1 MRPNAVI
8 IGATVR
14 RCGKKFPEPRM
25 TRWLHA
31 AAAASLVLI
40 CPTAG
45 ADEGMWTF
53 HGFPFAK
60 ANETLKTKLD
70 QAWLDRVRVATVRI
84 TGCTGPFVSREGLI
98 LTNHHCV
105 ESCLAEHSNK
115 EKSLVADGFLPKSRD
130 EELRCQTQVAD
141 VLNDM
146 EDITAKI
153 SAATAG
159 KDEAAGNEAH
169 KAALTQLEL
178 ECE

>member
-1 MRPNAVI
+1 RRRHGRAHRAPARAGLRIVRGPAARTRPAALRAAACPGRHGVAADQRDRVSLTTAPGAALSRMRPNAVI
-8 IGATVR
+8 IRATVR

-84 TGCTGPFVSREGLI
+84 TGCTGSFVSREGLI

-105 ESCLAEHSNK
+105 ESCLA
-115 EKSLVADGFLPKSRD
+115 
-130 EELRCQTQVAD
+130 
-141 VLNDM
+141 
-146 EDITAKI
+146 
-153 SAATAG
+153 
-159 KDEAAGNEAH
+159 
-169 KAALTQLEL
+169 
-178 ECE
+178 